1 MDAQRGDVFATV
13 IDAHSKTTLEDAV
26 AEGPAAVLDRWRSH
40 LAGRHVVF
48 IGDAVTRDQALLQNT
63 GNPLWHI
70 RRPDPLAPQIAVL
83 ARRLAEQGKAGPPHA
98 LIPIY
103 VRRSD
108 AEIERET
115 RRAAEERGGVESK
128 G

>member
-13 IDAHSKTTLEDAV
+13 IDARSKATLEA
-26 AEGPAAVLDRWRSH
+26 AGRRESRGGPRSLAIAPRGPA
-40 LAGRHVVF
+40 VVF
-48 IGDAVTRDQALLQNT
+48 IGDAVTRDEALLDAG
-63 GNPLWHI
+63 GNGRWQI
-70 RRPDPLAPQIAVL
+70 RRPEPLAPQIAVL

-108 AEIERET
+108 AEIDRERSAST
-115 RRAAEERGGVESK
+115 QGRIER
-128 G
+128 